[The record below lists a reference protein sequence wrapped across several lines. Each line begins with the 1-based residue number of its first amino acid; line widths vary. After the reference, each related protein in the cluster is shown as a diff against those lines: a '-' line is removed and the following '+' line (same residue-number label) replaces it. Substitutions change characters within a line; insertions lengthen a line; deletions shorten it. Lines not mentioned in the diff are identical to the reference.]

1 MINNSTSTQTQDY
14 KALVGNAILQIEALK
29 SELEAIK
36 NPKKEPIAII
46 GMSCRLPGGV
56 DSPEAFWQ
64 LLNQGIDAIS
74 EVPQQKWNI
83 DEYYDPNPD
92 TPGKIITR
100 YGGFLSQVEQFD
112 APFFGIS
119 PREAQSLDPQQ
130 RLLLEVSWEA
140 IERANLLPEKLFKT
154 QTGVFIGICSSD
166 YSEQLAHSSTPEA
179 YWGTGNAL
187 SVAAGRLSYLLGFK
201 GPSLS
206 VDTACSSS
214 LVSVHLACQSL
225 RNQESEL
232 ALAGGVN
239 LLLSPKNSI
248 VFSQAGM
255 LSPDGRCKT
264 FDADANGYVRAE
276 GCGVIILKRLSDA
289 VAHGDNILAVIRGS
303 AINQDGASG
312 GLTVP
317 NGPSQQA
324 VIRQAL
330 ENGGVEPGSV
340 SYIEAHGTGTSLGD
354 PIEVG
359 AVGEVFKKTHTQDKP
374 VIMGSLKTNI
384 GHTEG
389 AAGIAGLMKV
399 VLQLQHQQIVPSL
412 HFHQPNPYIN
422 WEELPVEVSTQLMSW
437 PEHRM
442 SRVAGVSSFGFSG
455 TNAHVVLEETSM
467 ELQNKY
473 SREPASITGT
483 EENIERSLHILTVSA
498 KTEKALS
505 DLVKSY
511 QNYLQA
517 TNNERKLA
525 DICYTANTSRA
536 KFDYRLAII
545 ASNRQEL
552 VEKLQQYKQG
562 ELVAGI
568 YSGEVT
574 DDSSTPKVAFLFT
587 GQGSQY
593 VKMGRQLY
601 ETTPLFRAAM
611 NQCDEILSSELEESV
626 LDILYKDN
634 NDSQASLLNQTGYT
648 QPIIFA
654 VEYALFKLWESW
666 GIKPS
671 IVMGHSVGE
680 IVAATVAGVWSLEDG
695 LKLIAARGRL
705 MQNLP
710 SGGEMVSLMASESVV
725 SQYITPESEVA
736 IAAIN
741 GPESTVISGASIA
754 IKGIVNQLEAKGI
767 KTKQLEVSHA
777 FHSPLM
783 EPMLSEFEAVANQLT
798 YNQPQIPIISNV
810 TGTIADESIASANYW
825 VNHIRQPVRFAQ
837 GIETLNQQGAEIFL
851 EIGPKP
857 ILLGMG
863 RECLMGS
870 KKLWLPSLRLGK
882 PDWLQMLQSL
892 GELYIRS
899 IQIDWLGFYKDY
911 SCNKVE
917 LPTYPWQR
925 KSYWIKN
932 IPNNK
937 LSKSLSEPQLLKTQT
952 QRNRERGQKVK
963 IELLNL
969 DSMSVAKSS
978 PTSFVKQQ
986 TNTEISDF
994 QQTNTEVSNFQPLV
1008 TRQNLDF
1015 NEIKETLKQKLADA
1029 MYLEPSE
1036 IIENKKFIDLGLDS
1050 IVGVEWINSINK
1062 HYGLNIKV
1070 TKVYNYPT
1078 VLEFTRYIAQELSS
1092 QKKVPVDTPQILLK
1106 TEPSE
1111 SKAEVNLSE
1120 IKETL
1125 KQKLADAMYLEPSE
1139 IIENKKFIDL
1149 GLDSIVGV
1157 EWINSINKH
1166 YGLNIK
1172 VTKVYNYP
1180 TILKLAEY
1188 IKQEI
1193 DSDNSTA
1200 VPVKQELPKNPV
1212 ADSLTQ
1218 NMDSSS
1224 ELQESLM
1231 QELDSILEWVAK
1243 KELSTKVAN
1252 QMIEKLKQKARA
1264 N

>member
-1 MINNSTSTQTQDY
+1 
-14 KALVGNAILQIEALK
+14 
-29 SELEAIK
+29 
-36 NPKKEPIAII
+36 
-46 GMSCRLPGGV
+46 
-56 DSPEAFWQ
+56 
-64 LLNQGIDAIS
+64 
-74 EVPQQKWNI
+74 
-83 DEYYDPNPD
+83 
-92 TPGKIITR
+92 
-100 YGGFLSQVEQFD
+100 
-112 APFFGIS
+112 
-119 PREAQSLDPQQ
+119 
-130 RLLLEVSWEA
+130 
-140 IERANLLPEKLFKT
+140 
-154 QTGVFIGICSSD
+154 
-166 YSEQLAHSSTPEA
+166 
-179 YWGTGNAL
+179 
-187 SVAAGRLSYLLGFK
+187 
-201 GPSLS
+201 
-206 VDTACSSS
+206 
-214 LVSVHLACQSL
+214 
-225 RNQESEL
+225 
-232 ALAGGVN
+232 
-239 LLLSPKNSI
+239 
-248 VFSQAGM
+248 
-255 LSPDGRCKT
+255 
-264 FDADANGYVRAE
+264 
-276 GCGVIILKRLSDA
+276 
-289 VAHGDNILAVIRGS
+289 
-303 AINQDGASG
+303 
-312 GLTVP
+312 
-317 NGPSQQA
+317 
-324 VIRQAL
+324 
-330 ENGGVEPGSV
+330 
-340 SYIEAHGTGTSLGD
+340 
-354 PIEVG
+354 
-359 AVGEVFKKTHTQDKP
+359 
-374 VIMGSLKTNI
+374 
-384 GHTEG
+384 
-389 AAGIAGLMKV
+389 
-399 VLQLQHQQIVPSL
+399 
-412 HFHQPNPYIN
+412 
-422 WEELPVEVSTQLMSW
+422 
-437 PEHRM
+437 
-442 SRVAGVSSFGFSG
+442 
-455 TNAHVVLEETSM
+455 
-467 ELQNKY
+467 
-473 SREPASITGT
+473 
-483 EENIERSLHILTVSA
+483 
-498 KTEKALS
+498 
-505 DLVKSY
+505 
-511 QNYLQA
+511 
-517 TNNERKLA
+517 
-525 DICYTANTSRA
+525 
-536 KFDYRLAII
+536 
-545 ASNRQEL
+545 
-552 VEKLQQYKQG
+552 
-562 ELVAGI
+562 
-568 YSGEVT
+568 
-574 DDSSTPKVAFLFT
+574 
-587 GQGSQY
+587 
-593 VKMGRQLY
+593 
-601 ETTPLFRAAM
+601 
-611 NQCDEILSSELEESV
+611 
-626 LDILYKDN
+626 
-634 NDSQASLLNQTGYT
+634 
-648 QPIIFA
+648 
-654 VEYALFKLWESW
+654 
-666 GIKPS
+666 
-671 IVMGHSVGE
+671 
-680 IVAATVAGVWSLEDG
+680 
-695 LKLIAARGRL
+695 
-705 MQNLP
+705 
-710 SGGEMVSLMASESVV
+710 
-725 SQYITPESEVA
+725 
-736 IAAIN
+736 
-741 GPESTVISGASIA
+741 
-754 IKGIVNQLEAKGI
+754 
-767 KTKQLEVSHA
+767 
-777 FHSPLM
+777 
-783 EPMLSEFEAVANQLT
+783 
-798 YNQPQIPIISNV
+798 
-810 TGTIADESIASANYW
+810 
-825 VNHIRQPVRFAQ
+825 
-837 GIETLNQQGAEIFL
+837 
-851 EIGPKP
+851 
-857 ILLGMG
+857 MG

>member
-1 MINNSTSTQTQDY
+1 
-14 KALVGNAILQIEALK
+14 
-29 SELEAIK
+29 
-36 NPKKEPIAII
+36 
-46 GMSCRLPGGV
+46 
-56 DSPEAFWQ
+56 
-64 LLNQGIDAIS
+64 
-74 EVPQQKWNI
+74 
-83 DEYYDPNPD
+83 
-92 TPGKIITR
+92 
-100 YGGFLSQVEQFD
+100 
-112 APFFGIS
+112 
-119 PREAQSLDPQQ
+119 
-130 RLLLEVSWEA
+130 
-140 IERANLLPEKLFKT
+140 
-154 QTGVFIGICSSD
+154 
-166 YSEQLAHSSTPEA
+166 
-179 YWGTGNAL
+179 
-187 SVAAGRLSYLLGFK
+187 
-201 GPSLS
+201 
-206 VDTACSSS
+206 
-214 LVSVHLACQSL
+214 
-225 RNQESEL
+225 
-232 ALAGGVN
+232 
-239 LLLSPKNSI
+239 
-248 VFSQAGM
+248 
-255 LSPDGRCKT
+255 
-264 FDADANGYVRAE
+264 
-276 GCGVIILKRLSDA
+276 
-289 VAHGDNILAVIRGS
+289 
-303 AINQDGASG
+303 
-312 GLTVP
+312 
-317 NGPSQQA
+317 
-324 VIRQAL
+324 
-330 ENGGVEPGSV
+330 
-340 SYIEAHGTGTSLGD
+340 
-354 PIEVG
+354 
-359 AVGEVFKKTHTQDKP
+359 
-374 VIMGSLKTNI
+374 
-384 GHTEG
+384 
-389 AAGIAGLMKV
+389 
-399 VLQLQHQQIVPSL
+399 
-412 HFHQPNPYIN
+412 
-422 WEELPVEVSTQLMSW
+422 
-437 PEHRM
+437 
-442 SRVAGVSSFGFSG
+442 
-455 TNAHVVLEETSM
+455 
-467 ELQNKY
+467 
-473 SREPASITGT
+473 
-483 EENIERSLHILTVSA
+483 
-498 KTEKALS
+498 
-505 DLVKSY
+505 
-511 QNYLQA
+511 
-517 TNNERKLA
+517 
-525 DICYTANTSRA
+525 
-536 KFDYRLAII
+536 
-545 ASNRQEL
+545 
-552 VEKLQQYKQG
+552 
-562 ELVAGI
+562 
-568 YSGEVT
+568 
-574 DDSSTPKVAFLFT
+574 
-587 GQGSQY
+587 
-593 VKMGRQLY
+593 
-601 ETTPLFRAAM
+601 
-611 NQCDEILSSELEESV
+611 
-626 LDILYKDN
+626 
-634 NDSQASLLNQTGYT
+634 
-648 QPIIFA
+648 
-654 VEYALFKLWESW
+654 
-666 GIKPS
+666 
-671 IVMGHSVGE
+671 E

-1078 VLEFTRYIAQELSS
+1078 
-1092 QKKVPVDTPQILLK
+1092 
-1106 TEPSE
+1106 
-1111 SKAEVNLSE
+1111 
-1120 IKETL
+1120 
-1125 KQKLADAMYLEPSE
+1125 
-1139 IIENKKFIDL
+1139 
-1149 GLDSIVGV
+1149 
-1157 EWINSINKH
+1157 
-1166 YGLNIK
+1166 
-1172 VTKVYNYP
+1172 
-1180 TILKLAEY
+1180 ILKLAEY

>member
-1 MINNSTSTQTQDY
+1 MNNSTSTQTPDY
-14 KALVGNAILQIEALK
+14 KALMGNAILQIEALK

-56 DSPEAFWQ
+56 DSPEAFWK

-74 EVPQQKWNI
+74 EVPQQRWKI

-100 YGGFLSQVEQFD
+100 YGGFLSQVDQFD

-154 QTGVFIGICSSD
+154 QTGVFIGICTSD
-166 YSEQLAHSSTPEA
+166 YSQQLANFGTPEA
-179 YWGTGNAL
+179 YWGTGSAL
-187 SVAAGRLSYLLGFK
+187 SAAAGRLSYQLGLT

-225 RNQESEL
+225 RNRESAL
-232 ALAGGVN
+232 ALAGGVG
-239 LLLSPKNSI
+239 LLLSPDNSI
-248 VFSQAGM
+248 VFSHAGM

-264 FDADANGYVRAE
+264 FDAEANGYVRSE

-289 VAHGDNILAVIRGS
+289 LAHGDNILAVIRGS
-303 AINQDGASG
+303 AMNQDGASG

-359 AVGEVFKKTHTQDKP
+359 AVGEVFKKTHTQEKP
-374 VIMGSLKTNI
+374 VIMGSVKTNI

-422 WEELPVEVSTQLMSW
+422 WDQLPVEVSTQLMSW
-437 PEHRM
+437 PSNGI

-455 TNAHVVLEETSM
+455 TNAHIVLEETPPEIRSHNS
-467 ELQNKY
+467 EFRSDNESVVSVPEVNYL
-473 SREPASITGT
+473 
-483 EENIERSLHILTVSA
+483 ERPVHLLTVSA
-498 KTEKALS
+498 KTETALS
-505 DLVKSY
+505 DLLKGY
-511 QNYLQA
+511 QDYLQA
-517 TNNERKLA
+517 PNNEEKLA

-574 DDSSTPKVAFLFT
+574 DDSSTPKVVFLFT

-593 VKMGRQLY
+593 VNMGRQLY
-601 ETTPLFRAAM
+601 ETAPPFREAI
-611 NQCDEILSSELEESV
+611 NKCDEILSNELEES
-626 LDILYKDN
+626 LLNILYQDK
-634 NDSQASLLNQTGYT
+634 NDTQASLLNQTGYT
-648 QPIIFA
+648 QPALFA
-654 VEYALFKLWESW
+654 IEYGLFKLWSSW
-666 GIKPS
+666 GIQPS

-680 IVAATVAGVWSLEDG
+680 IVAATVAGVWTLEDG

-705 MQNLP
+705 MQKLP
-710 SGGEMVSLMASESVV
+710 SGGEMVSVMTSESVV
-725 SQYITPESEVA
+725 SNYTNSESEVA

-741 GPESTVISGASIA
+741 GPESTVISGTSLA
-754 IKGIVNQLEAKGI
+754 IKAIVSQLEAKGI
-767 KTKQLEVSHA
+767 KTKQLEVSHG

-783 EPMLSEFEAVANQLT
+783 EPMLAEFEAVANQLT

-810 TGTIADESIASANYW
+810 TGKIADESIASANYW
-825 VNHIRQPVRFAQ
+825 INHIRQPVRFAQ

-870 KKLWLPSLRLGK
+870 KKLLLPSLRSGK

-911 SCNKVE
+911 SCNKVA

-932 IPNNK
+932 LPNNK
-937 LSKSLSEPQLLKTQT
+937 LSKSLSEPQLLKTKTQT
-952 QRNRERGQKVK
+952 NRERAQKVK

-969 DSMSVAKSS
+969 DSMSVPKSS

-994 QQTNTEVSNFQPLV
+994 QQTNTEISNFQPLV
-1008 TRQNLDF
+1008 TRENLDF
-1015 NEIKETLKQKLADA
+1015 NEVKETLKQKLADA

-1050 IVGVEWINSINK
+1050 IVGVEWIDSINK
-1062 HYGLNIKV
+1062 HYG
-1070 TKVYNYPT
+1070 
-1078 VLEFTRYIAQELSS
+1078 
-1092 QKKVPVDTPQILLK
+1092 
-1106 TEPSE
+1106 
-1111 SKAEVNLSE
+1111 
-1120 IKETL
+1120 
-1125 KQKLADAMYLEPSE
+1125 
-1139 IIENKKFIDL
+1139 
-1149 GLDSIVGV
+1149 
-1157 EWINSINKH
+1157 
-1166 YGLNIK
+1166 
-1172 VTKVYNYP
+1172 
-1180 TILKLAEY
+1180 
-1188 IKQEI
+1188 
-1193 DSDNSTA
+1193 
-1200 VPVKQELPKNPV
+1200 
-1212 ADSLTQ
+1212 
-1218 NMDSSS
+1218 
-1224 ELQESLM
+1224 
-1231 QELDSILEWVAK
+1231 
-1243 KELSTKVAN
+1243 
-1252 QMIEKLKQKARA
+1252 
-1264 N
+1264 